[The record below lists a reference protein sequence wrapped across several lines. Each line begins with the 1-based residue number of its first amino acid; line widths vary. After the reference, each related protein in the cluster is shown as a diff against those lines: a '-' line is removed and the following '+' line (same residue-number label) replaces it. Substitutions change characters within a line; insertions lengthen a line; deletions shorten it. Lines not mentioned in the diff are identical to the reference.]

1 MLNAKQ
7 RPFDGLSLQHTTFDN
22 GKEIYESNNRY
33 NTSMSTKS
41 NSKTCADG
49 RNQQK
54 LNHPAKKV
62 YIYQLWKLTHWIYVV
77 KSNDQISVLYTY
89 HL

>member
-22 GKEIYESNNRY
+22 GKEIYESNNGY
-33 NTSMSTKS
+33 NASMSTKS
-41 NSKTCADG
+41 NTNHCEDG

-54 LNHPAKKV
+54 LTQPARKV
-62 YIYQLWKLTHWIYVV
+62 YINQL
-77 KSNDQISVLYTY
+77 
-89 HL
+89 

>member
-22 GKEIYESNNRY
+22 GKEIYESNNSY
-33 NTSMSTKS
+33 NASISTKS
-41 NSKTCADG
+41 NLNSCADG

-54 LNHPAKKV
+54 LNHSANKV
-62 YIYQLWKLTHWIYVV
+62 YINQL
-77 KSNDQISVLYTY
+77 
-89 HL
+89 

>member
-22 GKEIYESNNRY
+22 GKEIYESNNSY
-33 NTSMSTKS
+33 NVSMSTKS
-41 NSKTCADG
+41 NSNNCEDG

-54 LNHPAKKV
+54 LTQPARKV
-62 YIYQLWKLTHWIYVV
+62 YINQL
-77 KSNDQISVLYTY
+77 
-89 HL
+89 

>member
-22 GKEIYESNNRY
+22 GKEIYESNNSY
-33 NTSMSTKS
+33 NASMSTKS
-41 NSKTCADG
+41 NSNNCEDG

-62 YIYQLWKLTHWIYVV
+62 YINQLWKLA
-77 KSNDQISVLYTY
+77 D
-89 HL
+89 